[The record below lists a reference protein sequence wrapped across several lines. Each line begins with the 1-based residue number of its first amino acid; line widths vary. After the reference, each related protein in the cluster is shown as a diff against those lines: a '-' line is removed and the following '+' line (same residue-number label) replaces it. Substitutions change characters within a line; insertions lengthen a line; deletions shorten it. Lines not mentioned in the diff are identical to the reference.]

1 MGLQQGLSCGAG
13 AGAEPPGMGLGALV
27 PTWCCSLLPWPAL
40 LLLRIAAARSLG
52 AFSASNPSR
61 ALGGGGTQGR
71 PPLPSFPPQ
80 PAARSSVRVSWG
92 IWWQLAAFITHGDA
106 ICGEGTEPAPAAQ
119 DPGGTGRGLGGFV
132 VLAAVYGVRDAQGRG
147 SPAPNPAVG
156 RGVCGSGRCPEVGG
170 SGPKA
175 GCVWGEFGGGSRAGW
190 RAPEPFSI
198 CSFHLSRCAPQS
210 RSPCQKNAG
219 FWGAETMEKTLSG
232 RHGKFLAWLPGA
244 SFPAHP
250 PKKGGKAAAA
260 LVLLLLLPVLLER
273 SPLSRFLPRKR
284 WNLFFFFVPRPV
296 PESPPSRRNSLPRPA
311 CLRCAGLRE

>member
-1 MGLQQGLSCGAG
+1 MVLLSALL
-13 AGAEPPGMGLGALV
+13 ASAPFAKNSSRPFLG
-27 PTWCCSLLPWPAL
+27 SLLCLQPVPCF
-40 LLLRIAAARSLG
+40 G
-52 AFSASNPSR
+52 E
-61 ALGGGGTQGR
+61 GGTQGR

-250 PKKGGKAAAA
+250 PKKGGKAAA
-260 LVLLLLLPVLLER
+260 R
-273 SPLSRFLPRKR
+273 
-284 WNLFFFFVPRPV
+284 
-296 PESPPSRRNSLPRPA
+296 
-311 CLRCAGLRE
+311 